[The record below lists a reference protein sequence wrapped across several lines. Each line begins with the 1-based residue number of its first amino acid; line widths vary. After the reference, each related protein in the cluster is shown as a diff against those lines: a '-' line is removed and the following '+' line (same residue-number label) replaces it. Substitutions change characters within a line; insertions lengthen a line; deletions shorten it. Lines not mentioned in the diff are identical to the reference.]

1 MKQPTHPQT
10 TASGDSLKA
19 GKYILHSRFT
29 EVVNFVCDNNLLV
42 LAKDIKYLSPN
53 TLIVENVNIKQIN
66 EVILE
71 NNQIKILPENI
82 NLKIK
87 NTISSEFNFELA
99 NIEKTN
105 YILSKLQNK
114 YLPLFPAKSLAFLLD
129 NNRKKH
135 FQTAFERA
143 FYQQITEGASLINN
157 NQILEGIK
165 NIKGRGL
172 GLTPSGDDF
181 VAGVLFALHFKE
193 HLYNKDLSK
202 LRNNI
207 LEIALSKNIFS
218 NNFLI
223 FAHDAK
229 FFYRFKNFL
238 EKAYNNPDNLEQ
250 PLNQLFEIGST
261 SGADLLTGFILTIQY
276 KL

>member
-1 MKQPTHPQT
+1 MTQI
-10 TASGDSLKA
+10 TASGDSLKT

-29 EVVNFVCDNNLLV
+29 EVVNFVCKDSLLV
-42 LAKDIKYLSPN
+42 LSKSIKYLSPN
-53 TLIVENVNIKQIN
+53 TLIVQNINIKQID
-66 EVILE
+66 EVLLD
-71 NNQIKILPENI
+71 NNQITIFPNNKTFQIEN
-82 NLKIK
+82 K
-87 NTISSEFNFELA
+87 ISSKFNFEQV
-99 NIEKTN
+99 NHKKTSF
-105 YILSKLQNK
+105 ILSELQNK
-114 YLPLFPAKSLAFLLD
+114 YLPLFPNKSLAFLLD
-129 NNRKKH
+129 SNRKQY
-135 FQTAFERA
+135 FQTAFDRA
-143 FYQQITEGASLINN
+143 FYQQITIGVSQITN
-157 NQILEGIK
+157 NQILEGIR

-181 VAGVLFALHFKE
+181 VAGVLFGLHFNQ

-202 LRNNI
+202 LRNSI

-223 FAHDAK
+223 FAHQAK
-229 FFYRFKNFL
+229 FFYRFKTFL
-238 EKAYNNPDNLEQ
+238 EKAYKKPTNLEQ